1 MGRKAISK
9 GEARS
14 RISLLGITQYN
25 RDRSALR
32 NNAGIGIGQSVPMF
46 CSLAA
51 ISAKD

>member
-9 GEARS
+9 GEAKS

-32 NNAGIGIGQSVPMF
+32 DNAGIGPSVPMF
-46 CSLAA
+46 CSLAS
-51 ISAKD
+51 IFAKD